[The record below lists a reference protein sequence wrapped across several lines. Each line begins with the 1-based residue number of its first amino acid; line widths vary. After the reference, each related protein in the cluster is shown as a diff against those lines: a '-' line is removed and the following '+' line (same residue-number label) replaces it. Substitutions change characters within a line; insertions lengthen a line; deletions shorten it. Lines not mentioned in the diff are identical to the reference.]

1 MIDATTLRRRLWTIL
16 LASLLLRS
24 LAAAILPPGYDESYY
39 LFYGQHPALSYFDHP
54 IAVGLWAWLGE
65 RLGGSILA
73 LRLPSLLSYT
83 AACALLAEACR
94 RIHGPRAALIS
105 AALASLS
112 PLLFVCGGLMLLPDA
127 PLLLMAALLV
137 WWLAR
142 HPLQRPLG
150 AGAAIALGAILGGLS
165 LSKYQSLVLLLS
177 LVALRL
183 QQSLQSRRWRPVETL
198 LVLLSWLLVSSPLW
212 IWNAQNG
219 WISFVFHTAR
229 TGSRP
234 GFHLLGPLLL
244 LLSQVLLLFPPIALA
259 LLKSLRPSRAEGAL
273 EGEAPGMEVRAFEG
287 TLRWLV
293 LPQLALFL
301 LLAGRMQV
309 LQSWMLLAWWLAL
322 PLAAGRLAAIWQ
334 QDPRRLKRVA
344 WVTAV
349 MTPLLSLVAAGHVRW
364 GLAAPLLPTGLDTSD
379 QLLESASLRRA
390 LQQNPQLWKALGE
403 AEVIAS
409 NRYELPGFLA
419 LALRGHSR
427 AQYTSY
433 GRDSRGF
440 RIWASGIN
448 PQARRGVMFSVVGSN
463 RAIATMRSASHFQ
476 DLEPLARVPLQRG
489 GRPGVELEFYRFT
502 PAGERP
508 GMPYR

>member
-1 MIDATTLRRRLWTIL
+1 MEPTTFRQRLLAIL
-16 LASLLLRS
+16 LGSLLLRS
-24 LAAAILPPGYDESYY
+24 LAAMILPPGYDESYY
-39 LFYGQHPALSYFDHP
+39 LFYGRHPALSYFDHP
-54 IAVGLWAWLGE
+54 LAVGQWAWLGE

-73 LRLPSLLSYT
+73 LRLPALLSYS
-83 AACALLAEACR
+83 AACALLGEASR
-94 RIHGPRAALIS
+94 RIHGPRAGLIT

-127 PLLLMAALLV
+127 PLVLMAALLV

-183 QQSLQSRRWRPVETL
+183 VQSLQSRRWRPGETL

-212 IWNAQNG
+212 IWNGQNG
-219 WISFVFHTAR
+219 WISFAFHTAR

-234 GFHLLGPLLL
+234 GFHLWGPLLL

-259 LLKSLRPSRAEGAL
+259 LLKSLRPSQR
-273 EGEAPGMEVRAFEG
+273 GEAALKGGAPLMEVRAFEG

-322 PLAAGRLAAIWQ
+322 PLAAARLAVIWQ
-334 QDPRRLKRVA
+334 QDPRRLKRAA
-344 WVTAV
+344 WITALV
-349 MTPLLSLVAAGHVRW
+349 TPLLSLVAASHVRW
-364 GLAAPLLPTGLDTSD
+364 GLAAPLLPPGLDTSNE
-379 QLLESASLRRA
+379 LLESASLRRA
-390 LQQNPQLWKALGE
+390 LQQDPKLWKALGE

-440 RIWASGIN
+440 RI
-448 PQARRGVMFSVVGSN
+448 
-463 RAIATMRSASHFQ
+463 
-476 DLEPLARVPLQRG
+476 
-489 GRPGVELEFYRFT
+489 
-502 PAGERP
+502 
-508 GMPYR
+508 

>member
-1 MIDATTLRRRLWTIL
+1 MAATTFRQRLLAIL
-16 LASLLLRS
+16 LTSLLLRS
-24 LAAAILPPGYDESYY
+24 LAALILPPGYDESYY

-54 IAVGLWAWLGE
+54 LAVGLWAWLGE

-73 LRLPSLLSYT
+73 LRLPALLSYT
-83 AACALLAEACR
+83 AACALLAQASR
-94 RIHGPRAALIS
+94 RIHGPRAGLIT

-112 PLLFVCGGLMLLPDA
+112 PLLLVCGGLMLLPDA
-127 PLLLMAALLV
+127 PLVLMAALLV

-183 QQSLQSRRWRPVETL
+183 QQSWQSRRWRPGETL

-219 WISFVFHTAR
+219 WISFAFHTAR
-229 TGSRP
+229 TGTRH
-234 GFHLLGPLLL
+234 GFNAWGPLLL

-259 LLKSLRPSRAEGAL
+259 LLRSLRPARREAALEEAAL
-273 EGEAPGMEVRAFEG
+273 EGEVPGMEVRAFEG

-309 LQSWMLLAWWLAL
+309 LQSWLLLAWWLAL
-322 PLAAGRLAAIWQ
+322 PLAAARLAAIWR
-334 QDPRRLKRVA
+334 QDPHRLKRTA
-344 WVTAV
+344 WITAV
-349 MTPLLSLVAAGHVRW
+349 VPPLLCLVAASHVRW
-364 GLAAPLLPTGLDTSD
+364 GLADPLLPPGLDTSTE
-379 QLLESASLRRA
+379 LLESASLRRA
-390 LQQNPQLWKALGE
+390 LQQDPKLWRALGE

-427 AQYTSY
+427 AQYTCY

-440 RIWASGIN
+440 RIWASGIH
-448 PQARRGVMFSVVGSN
+448 PQARRGVMFSYVGPP
-463 RAIATMRSASHFQ
+463 
-476 DLEPLARVPLQRG
+476 EKG
-489 GRPGVELEFYRFT
+489 K
-502 PAGERP
+502 
-508 GMPYR
+508 PYLS